1 MEIKQEQK
9 KGEISLFL
17 QAILWS
23 FFPIIT
29 ILSYAAIPSMYSL
42 LWSTLF
48 ASVFFAA
55 VITYKGKWR
64 ELKNLLLWKYSFFI
78 ALSLG
83 VLYYGF
89 FFLGLRETTAGNAAI
104 ISQFAVFT
112 IFFFFN
118 VIHGEHASPEYKVG
132 GALMVLGALIVLGKD
147 FTHFNMGDFF
157 ILIATFCSPVGN
169 LYQQKARTFASSE
182 SIMLLRSILSL
193 PFIFAAAYF
202 LHGSLA
208 PAAIYS
214 SLPFLLING
223 ILLLGIS
230 KILYIEAIHRI
241 PVPKAIA
248 LNSITPLLTLLFA
261 WPLLGQTPNIWQI
274 ISLVPIFFGVLLLT
288 DNMKFKNN
296 IS

>member
-104 ISQFAVFT
+104 LSQF
-112 IFFFFN
+112 
-118 VIHGEHASPEYKVG
+118 
-132 GALMVLGALIVLGKD
+132 
-147 FTHFNMGDFF
+147 
-157 ILIATFCSPVGN
+157 
-169 LYQQKARTFASSE
+169 
-182 SIMLLRSILSL
+182 
-193 PFIFAAAYF
+193 
-202 LHGSLA
+202 
-208 PAAIYS
+208 
-214 SLPFLLING
+214 
-223 ILLLGIS
+223 
-230 KILYIEAIHRI
+230 
-241 PVPKAIA
+241 
-248 LNSITPLLTLLFA
+248 
-261 WPLLGQTPNIWQI
+261 
-274 ISLVPIFFGVLLLT
+274 
-288 DNMKFKNN
+288 
-296 IS
+296 